1 VVFGSFNRE
10 APVLAGHNASLKYSL
25 RGIVSVRAPPR
36 ASAPEGAPPP
46 RPAHARDRPVHR
58 VRHWAST
65 DPLNQK
71 DAIPSRIAMSR
82 YLARVAG
89 TILLAG

>member
-1 VVFGSFNRE
+1 M
-10 APVLAGHNASLKYSL
+10 
-25 RGIVSVRAPPR
+25 RAPPR
-36 ASAPEGAPPP
+36 TSAPEGAP
-46 RPAHARDRPVHR
+46 RR
-58 VRHWAST
+58 VRLMHGIALCTGMRRWAST